1 MVCAIE
7 CDLVILNLINVK
19 WFKMLLLS
27 DDQTREALPFPDLID
42 ALGDMFS
49 SGCVMPTRHHHDL
62 EIPGEPDGTM
72 LLMPAWV
79 PGGYAGVKVA
89 TVVPGNSERNLPA
102 VSAQYLL
109 SDARTGEMLA
119 LVDGGE
125 LTARRTAAASAL
137 AARYLARSDAR
148 HLLVLGTGRL
158 APNLVEAHMAVRDIK
173 EVTVWGRSK
182 EKAAELAGE
191 IEKMFPVSARP
202 AETLNAALA
211 AADIVSAATLSTEP
225 LIQGAHLKDGAHVDL
240 VGAFKPSMRESDDD
254 LVRRAEIYVDT
265 RDGCLSEG
273 GDIVQPLQSGVISQE
288 DIQADL
294 YELCRGQH
302 PGRQSNETVTMFKSV
317 GAALEDLAGAIL
329 AYRNVDH

>member
-1 MVCAIE
+1 
-7 CDLVILNLINVK
+7 
-19 WFKMLLLS
+19 MLLLT
-27 DDQTREALPFPDLID
+27 DDQTRDALPFPDLID
-42 ALGDMFS
+42 ALADMFR
-49 SGCVMPTRHHHDL
+49 SGCVMPTRHHHDM

-158 APNLVEAHMAVRDIK
+158 APNLIAAHMAVRSI
-173 EVTVWGRSK
+173 EEITIWGRSK
-182 EKAAELAGE
+182 EKAGELVRDL
-191 IEKMFPVSARP
+191 EKTLPVRVQVAD
-202 AETLNAALA
+202 TLKDALGK
-211 AADIVSAATLSTEP
+211 ADIVSAATLSTEP
-225 LIQGAHLKDGAHVDL
+225 LIRGNWLKPGAHVDL
-240 VGAFKPSMRESDDD
+240 VGAFKPNMRESDDD
-254 LVRRAEIYVDT
+254 LIKRAEIYVDT

-273 GDIVQPLQSGVISQE
+273 GDIVQPLQAGLISPK
-288 DIQADL
+288 DIKADL
-294 YELCRGQH
+294 YELCRGTH
-302 PGRQSNETVTMFKSV
+302 PGRQSEEAVTMFKSV

-329 AYRNVDH
+329 AYRNVGR

>member
-1 MVCAIE
+1 
-7 CDLVILNLINVK
+7 
-19 WFKMLLLS
+19 MLLLT
-27 DDQTREALPFPDLID
+27 DDQTRDALPFPDLID
-42 ALGDMFS
+42 ALADMFR
-49 SGCVMPTRHHHDL
+49 SGCVMPTRHHHDM

-89 TVVPGNSERNLPA
+89 TVVPGNAERNLPA

-158 APNLVEAHMAVRDIK
+158 APNLIAAHMAVRPIE
-173 EVTVWGRSK
+173 EVTIWGRSK
-182 EKAAELAGE
+182 AKAAELAAE
-191 IEKMFPVSARP
+191 LEKAFHISIRP
-202 AETLNAALA
+202 AETLKAALGQ
-211 AADIVSAATLSTEP
+211 ADIVSAATLSTEP
-225 LIQGAHLKDGAHVDL
+225 LISGSALKPGAHVDL

-254 LVRRAEIYVDT
+254 LVKRAEIFVDT

-273 GDIVQPLQSGVISQE
+273 GDIVQPLQTGLISPK
-288 DIQADL
+288 DIAADL
-294 YELCRGQH
+294 YELCRGTH
-302 PGRQSNETVTMFKSV
+302 PGRQSDEAVTMFKSV

-329 AYRNVDH
+329 AYRNVEH

>member
-1 MVCAIE
+1 
-7 CDLVILNLINVK
+7 
-19 WFKMLLLS
+19 MLLLT
-27 DDQTREALPFPDLID
+27 DAQTRDALPFPDLID
-42 ALGDMFS
+42 ALADMFR
-49 SGCVMPTRHHHDL
+49 SGCVMPTRHHHDM

-89 TVVPGNSERNLPA
+89 TVVPGNAERNLPA

-158 APNLVEAHMAVRDIK
+158 APNLIAAHMAVRAIE
-173 EVTVWGRSK
+173 EVTIWGRSK
-182 EKAAELAGE
+182 EKAAELARE
-191 IEKMFPVSARP
+191 LEQSFPISIRP
-202 AETLNAALA
+202 AETLKDALGK
-211 AADIVSAATLSTEP
+211 ADIVSAATLSTEP
-225 LIQGAHLKDGAHVDL
+225 LISGKHLKPGAHVDL
-240 VGAFKPSMRESDDD
+240 VGAFKPSMRESDDE
-254 LVRRAEIYVDT
+254 LIKRAEIYVDT

-273 GDIVQPLQSGVISQE
+273 GDIVQPLQTGLISPK
-288 DIQADL
+288 DIKADL
-294 YELCRGQH
+294 YELCRGDH
-302 PGRQSNETVTMFKSV
+302 PGRQSDEAVTMFKSV

-329 AYRNVDH
+329 AYRNVEH

>member
-1 MVCAIE
+1 
-7 CDLVILNLINVK
+7 
-19 WFKMLLLS
+19 MLLLS
-27 DDQTREALPFPDLID
+27 DDQTRDALPFPDLID
-42 ALGDMFS
+42 ALADMFR
-49 SGCVMPTRHHHDL
+49 SGCVMPTRHHHDM

-89 TVVPGNSERNLPA
+89 TVVPGNAERNLPA

-158 APNLVEAHMAVRDIK
+158 APNLIAAHMAVRPIQ

-182 EKAAELAGE
+182 DKASELARE
-191 IEKMFPVSARP
+191 LEQRFPISVRP
-202 AETLNAALA
+202 ADTLKDALGK
-211 AADIVSAATLSTEP
+211 ADIVSAATLSTEP
-225 LIQGAHLKDGAHVDL
+225 LISGKHLKPGAHVDL

-254 LVRRAEIYVDT
+254 LIKRAEIYVDT

-273 GDIVQPLQSGVISQE
+273 GDIVQPLKTGLISPQ

-294 YELCRGQH
+294 YELCRGEH
-302 PGRQSNETVTMFKSV
+302 PGRQSDEAVTMFKSV

-329 AYRNVDH
+329 AYRNVEH

>member
-1 MVCAIE
+1 
-7 CDLVILNLINVK
+7 
-19 WFKMLLLS
+19 MLLLT
-27 DDQTREALPFPDLID
+27 DDQTRDALPFPDLID
-42 ALGDMFS
+42 ALADMFRA
-49 SGCVMPTRHHHDL
+49 GCVMPTRHHHDM

-89 TVVPGNSERNLPA
+89 TVVPGNAERNLPA
-102 VSAQYLL
+102 VAAQYLL

-158 APNLVEAHMAVRDIK
+158 APNLIEAHMAVRPIK
-173 EVTVWGRSK
+173 EVTVWGRSR
-182 EKAAELAGE
+182 EKAAELAVDLE
-191 IEKMFPVSARP
+191 RSFPVSVKP
-202 AETLNAALA
+202 AETLKDALGK
-211 AADIVSAATLSTEP
+211 ADIVSAATLSSEP
-225 LIQGAHLKDGAHVDL
+225 LISGMHLKPGAHVDL

-254 LVRRAEIYVDT
+254 LVKRAEIYVDT

-273 GDIVQPLQSGVISQE
+273 GDIVQPLRSGVISQE
-288 DIQADL
+288 DIKADL
-294 YELCRGQH
+294 YELCRGEH
-302 PGRQSNETVTMFKSV
+302 PGRQAEDSVTMFKSV